1 MLSPQAEILI
11 LASIVAVTCALPGTF
26 LVLRRMSLMSDAI
39 SHSILLGIVLAFFIV
54 RDVASPFLILGAALI
69 GLLTVMLTEL
79 LTGTG
84 KLKEDA
90 SIGLVFPALFSI
102 GVILIT
108 KFAGNVHID
117 SDAVLLGEI
126 GLAPF
131 NRLTIS
137 GIDLGPVSWWI
148 MGSVMVLNLL
158 FIIIFYKELKLST
171 FDSALAISLGF
182 SPVIMHYSL
191 MAIVSITAVG
201 AFDSVGSILVVALI
215 IAPPSAAFLI
225 AKKLPTMIML
235 SALIGI
241 LSSVSGF
248 FLARV
253 FDASIAGSMAMMS
266 GIFFLLALLFAP
278 ERGLLAK
285 AITHHRRKYDFASKM
300 LAVHLL
306 AHEGTKRETEENT
319 FTNSLIHMRWSRKF
333 AQRVISSAVREG
345 IITEEGKI
353 LRLTEI
359 GRSTAR
365 KVMTM

>member
-11 LASIVAVTCALPGTF
+11 LAAIVAVTCALPGTF

-39 SHSILLGIVLAFFIV
+39 SHSILLGIVLAFFVV
-54 RDVASPFLILGAALI
+54 RDITSPFLIMGAALI

-79 LTGTG
+79 LTQTG

-108 KFAGNVHID
+108 KFAGNVHLD

-137 GIDLGPVSWWI
+137 GMDMGPVSWWI
-148 MGSVMVLNLL
+148 MGSILVLNLL
-158 FIIIFYKELKLST
+158 FIIIFYKELKIST
-171 FDSALAISLGF
+171 FDSALAVSLGF
-182 SPVIMHYSL
+182 SPVIIHYSL

-225 AKKLPTMIML
+225 TKKLHSMIIV

-241 LSSVSGF
+241 LSSLSGF
-248 FLARV
+248 FLARM
-253 FDASIAGSMAMMS
+253 FDASIAGSMAMMA
-266 GIFFLLALLFAP
+266 GIFFLAALLFAP

-285 AITHHRRKYDFASKM
+285 MITHHRRKYDFASKM

-306 AHEGTKRETEENT
+306 AHEGRKEEAEENT
-319 FTNSLIHMRWSRKF
+319 FTNSLIHMRWPRNF
-333 AQRVISSAVREG
+333 AEKVISFSEKEG
-345 IITEEGKI
+345 
-353 LRLTEI
+353 LLTESKGNLKLTQQ
-359 GRSTAR
+359 GRNVAR
-365 KVMTM
+365 EVMAM

>member
-11 LASIVAVTCALPGTF
+11 LAAIVAVACGLPGVF

-39 SHSILLGIVLAFFIV
+39 SHSILLGIVLAFFII
-54 RDVASPFLILGAALI
+54 RDVSSPFLIIGAALV
-69 GLLTVMLTEL
+69 GVLTVILTEL
-79 LTGTG
+79 LKKTG
-84 KLKEDA
+84 KMKEDA

-102 GVILIT
+102 GVILIS

-131 NRLTIS
+131 NRLLIN

-148 MGSVMVLNLL
+148 MGSVLLLNLI
-158 FIIIFYKELKLST
+158 FIIVFYKELKLAT
-171 FDSALAISLGF
+171 FDSALAVSLGF
-182 SPVIMHYSL
+182 SPAIIHYAL
-191 MAIVSITAVG
+191 MALVSITAVG

-215 IAPPSAAFLI
+215 IAPPSAAFL
-225 AKKLPTMIML
+225 LTSRLHSMIYV

-241 LSSVSGF
+241 ISSVSGF
-248 FLARV
+248 YLARI

-266 GIFFLLALLFAP
+266 GIFFLAALLFAP
-278 ERGLLAK
+278 GSGLIAK
-285 AITHHRRKYDFASKM
+285 LITHRNRRYEFALSM

-306 AHEGTKRETEENT
+306 AHEGTRKETEENT
-319 FTNSLIHMRWSRKF
+319 FTNSLIHMRWPKRFTEK
-333 AQRVISSAVREG
+333 VISKSVKEG
-345 IITEEGKI
+345 LIVDDGKL
-353 LRLTEI
+353 LRLTDF

-365 KVMTM
+365 KVMTL